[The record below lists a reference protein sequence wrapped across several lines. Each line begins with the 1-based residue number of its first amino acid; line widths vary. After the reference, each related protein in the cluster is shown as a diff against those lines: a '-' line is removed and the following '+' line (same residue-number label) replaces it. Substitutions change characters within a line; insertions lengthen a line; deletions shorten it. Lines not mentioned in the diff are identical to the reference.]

1 MAITVTREVEFEAA
15 HMLSGYD
22 GGCGS
27 IHGHSY
33 KLKLTI
39 SCPESV
45 RQSNNF
51 GFVMDF
57 KNLNKIIKDNVPDH
71 YFMYNKNADN
81 DSVEMQVVNILKANN
96 LRVWEFNDYPSAENM
111 SCELA
116 HKFQTVFDTMY
127 PEYGITV
134 TKLQLWET
142 TNSEATWTLG
152 TDME

>member
-1 MAITVTREVEFEAA
+1 
-15 HMLSGYD
+15 
-22 GGCGS
+22 
-27 IHGHSY
+27 
-33 KLKLTI
+33 
-39 SCPESV
+39 
-45 RQSNNF
+45 
-51 GFVMDF
+51 MDF

-81 DSVEMQVVNILKANN
+81 NSVEIQVVNILKANN

-127 PEYGITV
+127 SDCKIIV

-142 TNSEATWTLG
+142 TNSEATWTPDI
-152 TDME
+152 DME